1 LYHQILSPIHFT
13 SCQLQNTNTC
23 KLISPPVMLIIKQQI
38 HLAKWTEVNFIYMI
52 CIFLSGLEVLIFM
65 SSNFVDTLEPSL

>member
-1 LYHQILSPIHFT
+1 
-13 SCQLQNTNTC
+13 
-23 KLISPPVMLIIKQQI
+23 MLIIKQQI